1 MPARASERAT
11 VQYSTVFCIAVGTIR
26 PHALTRAGLER
37 RAVRQRW
44 SARRDVL
51 SAHKQ
56 NENRPSSH
64 NGLNRS
70 RRPRAS
76 WTSGR
81 RSRRRTR
88 HVAPSAPTPR
98 TLPRWRPP
106 RLGQARPRRAAA
118 APWLGLGFGFGL
130 GFGSGIGFGLGRAL
144 GLGLGMGLGWTS
156 SSSTA
161 GACLVSLLSRCTAAA
176 LDCTGKGHG
185 PCGEP
190 IRRGRPPFRRRCLG
204 ARVAFERWHAP
215 ALRLARRAR

>member
-1 MPARASERAT
+1 MPASERASYCILY
-11 VQYSTVFCIAVGTIR
+11 YSRHNTPSR
-26 PHALTRAGLER
+26 PHARWAGTKGRA
-37 RAVRQRW
+37 

-98 TLPRWRPP
+98 RLPRWRPP

-118 APWLGLGFGFGL
+118 APWLGFGFGL
-130 GFGSGIGFGLGRAL
+130 GLGSGIGFGLGRAL

-161 GACLVSLLSRCTAAA
+161 GVCLVSLLSRCTAAA
-176 LDCTGKGHG
+176 
-185 PCGEP
+185 P
-190 IRRGRPPFRRRCLG
+190 
-204 ARVAFERWHAP
+204 
-215 ALRLARRAR
+215 

>member
-1 MPARASERAT
+1 MYAGHELLLFCSLILRVYNFAFIVCYSARKRAT
-11 VQYSTVFCIAVGTIR
+11 AVLYSVLQYSSTEGTRYAPSR
-26 PHALTRAGLER
+26 PHARWAGTKGRA
-37 RAVRQRW
+37 
-44 SARRDVL
+44 SARRR
-51 SAHKQ
+51 Q
-56 NENRPSSH
+56 RRPQRTNKTKSDRAASGH

-118 APWLGLGFGFGL
+118 APWLGFGFGL
-130 GFGSGIGFGLGRAL
+130 GLGSGIGFGLGRAL

-161 GACLVSLLSRCTAAA
+161 GVCLVSLLSRCTAAA
-176 LDCTGKGHG
+176 
-185 PCGEP
+185 P
-190 IRRGRPPFRRRCLG
+190 
-204 ARVAFERWHAP
+204 
-215 ALRLARRAR
+215 

>member
-1 MPARASERAT
+1 MQTLKNVDRAGEWEKNGEKIRRGATAREWGPATRGEPARPPQGTPQVICVVMLAARENPASYHSPLPPARHTPHTTHDAGSAPQPSAMPASELT
-11 VQYSTVFCIAVGTIR
+11 VGAIR

-37 RAVRQRW
+37 RAVRQRAET
-44 SARRDVL
+44 S

-56 NENRPSSH
+56 NENRLSGH

-106 RLGQARPRRAAA
+106 RLGQARRRRAAA
-118 APWLGLGFGFGL
+118 APWLGFGFGL
-130 GFGSGIGFGLGRAL
+130 G
-144 GLGLGMGLGWTS
+144 
-156 SSSTA
+156 
-161 GACLVSLLSRCTAAA
+161 
-176 LDCTGKGHG
+176 
-185 PCGEP
+185 
-190 IRRGRPPFRRRCLG
+190 
-204 ARVAFERWHAP
+204 
-215 ALRLARRAR
+215 

>member
-1 MPARASERAT
+1 MRGLMFAARERIRLPITHPPATSPPHAGSGTHVTRPDTTHDDAGSARRSQGPSAMPESERAS
-11 VQYSTVFCIAVGTIR
+11 YCITVGTIR

-37 RAVRQRW
+37 RAVRQRAET
-44 SARRDVL
+44 S

-56 NENRPSSH
+56 NENRLSGH

-98 TLPRWRPP
+98 RLPRWRPP

-118 APWLGLGFGFGL
+118 APWLGFGFGL
-130 GFGSGIGFGLGRAL
+130 G
-144 GLGLGMGLGWTS
+144 
-156 SSSTA
+156 
-161 GACLVSLLSRCTAAA
+161 
-176 LDCTGKGHG
+176 
-185 PCGEP
+185 
-190 IRRGRPPFRRRCLG
+190 
-204 ARVAFERWHAP
+204 
-215 ALRLARRAR
+215 